1 MSKKSILLSILSL
14 LLFAAVLVG
23 IIFLFKTHFMFVII
37 GVLLFF
43 FPVMMQKKAIDAA
56 SGTIDKII
64 AKYIV
69 PILAVVLA
77 FFAIMSMAFWIK

>member
-1 MSKKSILLSILSL
+1 MSKKSIFLSILSII
-14 LLFAAVLVG
+14 LFAGVLVG
-23 IIFLFKTHFMFVII
+23 IILLFKTHFMFVIL
-37 GVLLFF
+37 GVLLFA
-43 FPVMMQKKAIDAA
+43 FPVILRNKAMDAA